1 MRRIVFSCLLA
12 LGIAAAHAQAVAPAP
27 SSSVTELEGVTVSGA
42 QPGPGLW
49 KVSKGGHVLWIL
61 GTLSPLP
68 ERMQWQPT
76 DVTEAV
82 AGSQELLL
90 SPTFS
95 LKPNTNFFGKL
106 FLLPSLIGVRN
117 DPDDKTLQ
125 QVVPADVYARWLVV
139 KKKYIGNDRGVE
151 RYRPIF
157 AAVELYRKAGKRSG
171 LSSSGGV
178 THTVVDLA
186 KAHGVKQT
194 PVVYTVLVD
203 EPRTAIKTF
212 KQSPLDDLDCF
223 TRTVDNIDAQVNNA
237 AARANAWATGD
248 LETLRKLT
256 DMGQRASCI
265 NAVSEAGVARRFGLG
280 DIPAKLEQTW
290 LAAAERALG
299 SNRQTFAILPI
310 ESLLSTDG
318 ALDKLRVRGYTVE
331 APDE

>member
-1 MRRIVFSCLLA
+1 MRRIAFSCLLA

-139 KKKYIGNDRGVE
+139 K
-151 RYRPIF
+151 
-157 AAVELYRKAGKRSG
+157 
-171 LSSSGGV
+171 
-178 THTVVDLA
+178 
-186 KAHGVKQT
+186 
-194 PVVYTVLVD
+194 
-203 EPRTAIKTF
+203 
-212 KQSPLDDLDCF
+212 
-223 TRTVDNIDAQVNNA
+223 
-237 AARANAWATGD
+237 
-248 LETLRKLT
+248 
-256 DMGQRASCI
+256 
-265 NAVSEAGVARRFGLG
+265 
-280 DIPAKLEQTW
+280 
-290 LAAAERALG
+290 
-299 SNRQTFAILPI
+299 
-310 ESLLSTDG
+310 
-318 ALDKLRVRGYTVE
+318 
-331 APDE
+331 